1 MFKQLWSQTDEV
13 RWLILLVEA
22 LSGLK
27 GSWLLTVLGEH
38 RSMVHRRS
46 RRWRLALLGCLALRL
61 MNWRTNDNFDSR
73 VAFGTSGVPR
83 PGRTEGAKA
92 TI

>member
-13 RWLILLVEA
+13 RWLIFLVEA

-27 GSWLLTVLGEH
+27 GSGWLTALGEH
-38 RSMVHRRS
+38 RSMVYRRS
-46 RRWRLALLGCLALRL
+46 RWRLALLGCLALRL

-73 VAFGTSGVPR
+73 VAFGTSGMPR

-92 TI
+92 KI